1 VGKAKSA
8 ATTLCSDIMINMPS
22 HKKKIAYKRKLEDY
36 SEVMKHERG
45 SANYFG
51 AFIAKPKNIHVDIQD
66 KDEQIVLVLR
76 QHLITQVKGLF
87 ILLVTIFLIPSLL
100 SFAGFF
106 DYLPTQFLTAFYIF
120 WVVLAFGLATHFF
133 LMWFF
138 NVYIVTD
145 ERVIDVDFNSMI
157 HRNISSAKI
166 ENIED
171 VSSESI
177 GPLASIFDYGTINLQ
192 TAGAS
197 NEFEFEHV
205 PQPGKVKKLL
215 NELILEEEREKLE
228 GRVN

>member
-1 VGKAKSA
+1 
-8 ATTLCSDIMINMPS
+8 
-22 HKKKIAYKRKLEDY
+22 
-36 SEVMKHERG
+36 VMKHEH
-45 SANYFG
+45 SSSNYFG
-51 AFIAKPKNIHVDIQD
+51 AFITKPKNIHVDIQD
-66 KDEQIVLVLR
+66 KDEKIVLVLR
-76 QHLITQVKGLF
+76 QHLITQVKPTVVL
-87 ILLVTIFLIPSLL
+87 TAAIFLIPGLL
-100 SFAGFF
+100 EFSGFF
-106 DYLPTQFLTAFYIF
+106 AALPNQFLTAFYIF
-120 WVVLAFGLATHFF
+120 WVILAFGLVTHAF

-171 VSSESI
+171 ISSKSV
-177 GPLASIFDYGTINLQ
+177 GPLAAIFDYGTINLQ

-215 NELILEEEREKLE
+215 NELLLEEEREKLE